1 MLVGDHFPLCCVY
14 SPLSGRQDKHL
25 ELPSLELPGKLQP
38 ADNERREKFNSHL
51 SPLTSHL
58 SPLTSHL

>member
-38 ADNERREKFNSHL
+38 ADNERREKF
-51 SPLTSHL
+51 TSHL
-58 SPLTSHL
+58 SPLTSL